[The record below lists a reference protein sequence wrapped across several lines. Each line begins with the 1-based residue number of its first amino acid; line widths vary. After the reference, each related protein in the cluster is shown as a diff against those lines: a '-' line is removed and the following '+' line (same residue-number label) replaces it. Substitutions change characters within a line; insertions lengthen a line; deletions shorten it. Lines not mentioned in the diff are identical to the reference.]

1 MTTNYSM
8 RLNFLFFF
16 VLFSAMQAVAQFDN
30 GSNPVNIPPANLPKM
45 PVLTPEKKSSL
56 WDIKPKEETVPN
68 PWDKPKEREFGKK
81 EEFLNP
87 ADRFT
92 KKMNNSLKGEGN
104 GDYKIFRRNQYF
116 GDFKT
121 DSESI
126 QVAVRDPQAIDGD
139 YVKITQ
145 NGKVI
150 YERIF
155 LDASFKT
162 LEIPLVLGFN
172 RIEFI
177 ALNEGSSYPNT
188 GAFLIKDKGQAIYQ
202 EEWNLSTGFNAAFLI
217 VKE

>member
-1 MTTNYSM
+1 M
-8 RLNFLFFF
+8 RLYFFLFAVFF
-16 VLFSAMQAVAQFDN
+16 SVMQAFAQFDT
-30 GSNPVNIPPANLPKM
+30 GKNPVNIPPASVPKM
-45 PVLTPEKKSSL
+45 PTITPEKKPSL
-56 WDIKPKEETVPN
+56 WDIKPKEESVAN
-68 PWDKPKEREFGKK
+68 PWNKPAEREFGSK

-87 ADRFT
+87 ADRYT

-104 GDYKIFRRNQYF
+104 GDYNIFRRNQYF

-139 YVKITQ
+139 YIKITQ
-145 NGKVI
+145 DGKVI
-150 YERIF
+150 YESIF

-162 LEIPLVLGFN
+162 LEIPLHQGFN

-177 ALNEGSSYPNT
+177 ALNEGQSFPNT

-202 EEWNLSTGFNAAFLI
+202 EEWNLSTGFNASFLI
-217 VKE
+217 IRE

>member
-1 MTTNYSM
+1 
-8 RLNFLFFF
+8 
-16 VLFSAMQAVAQFDN
+16 MQTFAQLDGN
-30 GSNPVNIPPANLPKM
+30 SNPVNIPPANLPKM
-45 PVLTPEKKSSL
+45 PSISPEKKPSL
-56 WDIKPKEETVPN
+56 WDVKPKEEVTSN
-68 PWDKPKEREFGKK
+68 PWDKPKDREFSKK

-87 ADRFT
+87 ADRYT
-92 KKMNNSLKGEGN
+92 KKMNNGPKSEGN

-145 NGKVI
+145 DGKVI

-162 LEIPLVLGFN
+162 LEIPLHLGFN

-177 ALNEGSSYPNT
+177 ALNEGQSFPNT
-188 GAFLIKDKGQAIYQ
+188 GAFLIKDKGQPIYQ

-217 VKE
+217 IRE

>member
-1 MTTNYSM
+1 M
-8 RLNFLFFF
+8 RLYFLLFTVFFS
-16 VLFSAMQAVAQFDN
+16 VMQTFAQFDT
-30 GSNPVNIPPANLPKM
+30 GKNPVNIPPASVPKM
-45 PVLTPEKKSSL
+45 PTITPEKKPSL
-56 WDIKPKEETVPN
+56 WDIKPKEESVAN
-68 PWDKPKEREFGKK
+68 PWNKPAEREFGSK

-87 ADRFT
+87 ADRYT

-104 GDYKIFRRNQYF
+104 GDYNIFRRNQYF

-139 YVKITQ
+139 YIKITQ
-145 NGKVI
+145 DGKVI
-150 YERIF
+150 YESIF

-162 LEIPLVLGFN
+162 LEIPLHQGFN

-177 ALNEGSSYPNT
+177 ALNEGQSFPNT

-202 EEWNLSTGFNAAFLI
+202 EEWNLSTGFNASFLI
-217 VKE
+217 IRE